1 MDEKTNVTDQI
12 LDLLLDALAERQRA
26 RAAAADSPELPSVVP
41 QAAEAIVLESDDEAE
56 SLADSLHD
64 YGAEPPVVEKR
75 PLLEAMPVAGQQ
87 AEEWVREPQSAGF
100 IAVSEPTHL
109 TLSANMSDRTL
120 LEREDEDEE
129 NEEQL
134 PEPLPM
140 IGLGRMLGRL
150 ALILALLLIIVN
162 IPLNRFGTSLARAMP
177 DEAALIIRD
186 GLVLKGSDEKIYVLE
201 NNQLRWISSLE
212 AFEYFGY
219 RWEQV
224 REVDDSFLATFEEGR
239 PIHVLLKCRSSPHIY
254 ALEDG
259 RKRWIK
265 DIPTFEAEGYVWEDV
280 MDASCAHLGSLPN
293 GVPIPADAGT
303 PP

>member
-12 LDLLLDALAERQRA
+12 LDLLLDALVERQRA
-26 RAAAADSPELPSVVP
+26 RAAAGDLTAANGVSPEAAEEVV
-41 QAAEAIVLESDDEAE
+41 AEAIDAAEWQSKMETAAAKQPGVEAVVVAESPPMVISESVDEAG
-56 SLADSLHD
+56 D
-64 YGAEPPVVEKR
+64 
-75 PLLEAMPVAGQQ
+75 
-87 AEEWVREPQSAGF
+87 
-100 IAVSEPTHL
+100 IAVGGVAVDEL
-109 TLSANMSDRTL
+109 EEYEDSDEVL
-120 LEREDEDEE
+120 
-129 NEEQL
+129 L
-134 PEPLPM
+134 PEPLPPV
-140 IGLGRMLGRL
+140 GLGRMLGRL
-150 ALILALLLIIVN
+150 AMILALLLVVVN

-177 DEAALIIRD
+177 DEASLIIRD
-186 GLVLKGSDEKIYVLE
+186 GLVLKGSGEKIYVLE
-201 NNQLRWISSLE
+201 NNQLRWISSLD
-212 AFEYFGY
+212 AFEFFGY

-224 REVDDSFLATFEEGR
+224 REVDDRFLATFEEGR

-280 MDASCAHLGSLPN
+280 MDASCAHLDSLPD